1 VIGYSAKTTPF
12 AGPAMPYDA
21 LLFDL
26 DGTLIDTETV
36 AMATGMAAFAAL
48 GHPVN
53 HPFMQRLVGVD
64 LPSAAVIISAAH
76 PTLNQDELQHH
87 WHRAFAAE
95 IDRGL
100 PLKPGALELLS
111 ARHRPMALV
120 TSSGHDEAHHKLRL
134 TGLHLYFDAVV
145 TLADVTSPKPAPQP
159 YLLAAERLGVSPTR
173 CLAFEDSET
182 GAEAAHRAGC
192 TVVQVPDVGQAT
204 GRWAHHLARDLIDG
218 AARAGL
224 TAPAL

>member
-1 VIGYSAKTTPF
+1 
-12 AGPAMPYDA
+12 MPYDA

-48 GHPVN
+48 GHPVDQR
-53 HPFMQRLVGVD
+53 FMQRLVGVD

-159 YLLAAERLGVSPTR
+159 YLLAAERLGVSPAR
-173 CLAFEDSET
+173 C
-182 GAEAAHRAGC
+182 
-192 TVVQVPDVGQAT
+192 
-204 GRWAHHLARDLIDG
+204 
-218 AARAGL
+218 
-224 TAPAL
+224 

>member
-1 VIGYSAKTTPF
+1 VAPRGKT
-12 AGPAMPYDA
+12 APAAPIA
-21 LLFDL
+21 RGVTTF
-26 DGTLIDTETV
+26 TE
-36 AMATGMAAFAAL
+36 AL
-48 GHPVN
+48 GAEIIDARRSGAKMRHCAEAA
-53 HPFMQRLVGVD
+53 GVPWRTCAEWLERGRAWNAGD
-64 LPSAAVIISAAH
+64 RSDIGARTYA
-76 PTLNQDELQHH
+76 
-87 WHRAFAAE
+87 AFAAE

-159 YLLAAERLGVSPTR
+159 YLLAAERLGVSPAR

>member
-1 VIGYSAKTTPF
+1 
-12 AGPAMPYDA
+12 MPYDA

-48 GHPVN
+48 GHPVDN
-53 HPFMQRLVGVD
+53 RFMQRLVGVD

-76 PTLNQDELQHH
+76 PALNQDELQHH

-159 YLLAAERLGVSPTR
+159 YLLAAERLGVSPAR

-182 GAEAAHRAGC
+182 GAEAAHHAGRAAPLGLLLS
-192 TVVQVPDVGQAT
+192 T
-204 GRWAHHLARDLIDG
+204 GDGGAQGVESRWHM
-218 AARAGL
+218 AAGPSPSSSRPSRSRA
-224 TAPAL
+224 AEA